1 MKYFFSSTY
10 AKMLNPLENLTEQ
23 IIRKIEL
30 ELLENKINGVNRVKI
45 NKKKKEKQ
53 KRVKELE
60 IKRKR
65 K

>member
-1 MKYFFSSTY
+1 MS
-10 AKMLNPLENLTEQ
+10 NPLQNLTEQ

-30 ELLENKINGVNRVKI
+30 ELLENKTNRVSRVKI
-45 NKKKKEKQ
+45 NKKKKKKQ

>member
-1 MKYFFSSTY
+1 MS
-10 AKMLNPLENLTEQ
+10 NPLQNLTEQ

-30 ELLENKINGVNRVKI
+30 ELLENKTNRVSRVKI
-45 NKKKKEKQ
+45 NKKKKNKKQ